1 MTAASRD
8 NIPIR
13 KHNVIAYYSRAREKA
28 FTLKTIKNSFRKT
41 GIWPIDPNV
50 IEDDAFAPALNTT
63 TEAAQPVPA
72 SIPECVVVVPSKAP
86 TSTPDA
92 SPVVSVATTSSDGT
106 TATDT
111 VTFTIKVL
119 KKLGPRATVEALR
132 KQNDKLRYLLD
143 QACYQM
149 QKDHAFKKLMDSEN
163 ERLRKQLYNRQ
174 NKPKKKQATGFAR
187 HMTSEENLVALAREE
202 WQAAMKEVF
211 KNPVFK
217 ERREKYDRYCKEIAA
232 KEKEREREEARAM
245 REAARLQVRMEKSL
259 AQEARKHE
267 RENLKAIRDEEK

>member
-111 VTFTIKVL
+111 VTFTIKVP
-119 KKLGPRATVEALR
+119 KGWVPGR
-132 KQNDKLRYLLD
+132 
-143 QACYQM
+143 
-149 QKDHAFKKLMDSEN
+149 
-163 ERLRKQLYNRQ
+163 RLRRCA
-174 NKPKKKQATGFAR
+174 NK
-187 HMTSEENLVALAREE
+187 MTSCDIFLIRHAT
-202 WQAAMKEVF
+202 KC
-211 KNPVFK
+211 
-217 ERREKYDRYCKEIAA
+217 RRTTH
-232 KEKEREREEARAM
+232 
-245 REAARLQVRMEKSL
+245 LKS
-259 AQEARKHE
+259 
-267 RENLKAIRDEEK
+267 